1 MDWQGQMRKGK
12 GRGGGGAARRAALLT
27 LPAASLLV
35 LVLLL
40 RESNGRRRPD
50 GLQCRAWR
58 ATLGCSGASGPRVF
72 GHDQP
77 CSAKARPI
85 THRSFLIP

>member
-1 MDWQGQMRKGK
+1 MRKGK

-40 RESNGRRRPD
+40 REDSGRRRHD
-50 GLQCRAWR
+50 GLQCKAWR
-58 ATLGCSGASGPRVF
+58 ATLGCSGASGPRVL

-77 CSAKARPI
+77 CSAKARPV
-85 THRSFLIP
+85 TRRSLLIP